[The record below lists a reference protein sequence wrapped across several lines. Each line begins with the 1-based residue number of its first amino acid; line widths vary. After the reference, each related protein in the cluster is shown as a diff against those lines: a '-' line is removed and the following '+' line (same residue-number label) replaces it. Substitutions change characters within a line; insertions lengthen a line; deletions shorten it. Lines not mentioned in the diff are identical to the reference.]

1 MSVFDSMGLSWV
13 TFFGNFQFSNLGKV
27 EYFCSMQAICF
38 VTNALWAVKLH
49 PDVVH

>member
-1 MSVFDSMGLSWV
+1 MLP
-13 TFFGNFQFSNLGKV
+13 FQRFHYSNLGKV

-38 VTNALWAVKLH
+38 VTSELWAVKLH